1 MYRRKKKIYIKKLN
15 IFFKNN
21 KFTNN
26 LFRLFHNFVY
36 KKDGNLYK
44 QMKNCIQV
52 NLYKEMEYFIKKKLN
67 FKKVV
72 H

>member
-1 MYRRKKKIYIKKLN
+1 MVFKK
-15 IFFKNN
+15 N
-21 KFTNN
+21 KFSNN
-26 LFRLFHNFVY
+26 LFRLFHRFVY
-36 KKDGNLYK
+36 KKEKFIKLE
-44 QMKNCIQV
+44 NCIQEKV